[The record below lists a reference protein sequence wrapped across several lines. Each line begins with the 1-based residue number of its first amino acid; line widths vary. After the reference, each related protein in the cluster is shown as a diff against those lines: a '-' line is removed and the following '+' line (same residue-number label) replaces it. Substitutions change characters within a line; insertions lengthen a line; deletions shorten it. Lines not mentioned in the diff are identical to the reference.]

1 MAKVR
6 QRGYVQS
13 GDVKSLTHYFYMD
26 KGEDIRMVYNGTSSG
41 LNDSLWETHFALL
54 TVASMLIAVYVGTY
68 MVERDIGYMFIKSIL
83 SEVAR
88 PFCGVDVSNVRTEE
102 EWERYK

>member
-6 QRGYVQS
+6 QRGYVRS
-13 GDVKSLTHYFYMD
+13 GDVKILTHYFYIN

-41 LNDSLWETHFALL
+41 LNDALWETQFALP
-54 TVASMLIAVYVGTY
+54 TVASMLISVEVGTY
-68 MVERDIGYMFIKSIL
+68 IAERYTGEMFLKSML
-83 SEVAR
+83 SEVVR
-88 PFCGVDVSNVRTEE
+88 HFCGVDVSNVRTEE